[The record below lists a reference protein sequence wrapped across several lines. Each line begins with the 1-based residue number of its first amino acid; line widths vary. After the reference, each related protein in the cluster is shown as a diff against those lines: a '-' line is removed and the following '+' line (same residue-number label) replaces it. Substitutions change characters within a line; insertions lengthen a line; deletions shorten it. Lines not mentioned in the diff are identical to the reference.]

1 MRVTT
6 TTAVVTWAAAPVVR
20 SALRAADVLD
30 RPTHRSSHSLPVPR
44 GGGVA
49 CALGVLAGG
58 ILARREGGGLTGR
71 QALAVGVLTT
81 TGLADDIHGLPAAV
95 RLAVQ
100 VAAGWGAGRGGADVT
115 GALAFPVIVNVVNFM
130 DGINGITG
138 LTALAWGVTG
148 AGGGAPTVAALVA
161 GAAAGFLPWNL
172 PGGQLFLGDSGS
184 YLFGS
189 LIGSGVLST
198 SSAREAQ
205 RLLVPL
211 LPYLADAGLTLCRR
225 HLHGEPLLVAHR
237 EHAYQRLVHEAGLSH
252 AQVAAGHA
260 VVVAGLGLVAQR
272 CSAPVATATGVV
284 VALAWACAPVI
295 VKRIRRDPRRSRQQ
309 LAH

>member
-1 MRVTT
+1 M
-6 TTAVVTWAAAPVVR
+6 
-20 SALRAADVLD
+20 
-30 RPTHRSSHSLPVPR
+30 
-44 GGGVA
+44 
-49 CALGVLAGG
+49 
-58 ILARREGGGLTGR
+58 
-71 QALAVGVLTT
+71 
-81 TGLADDIHGLPAAV
+81 
-95 RLAVQ
+95 
-100 VAAGWGAGRGGADVT
+100 T